1 MNELNNKKWNKIL
14 NSISDER
21 FREDVNCLAN
31 LIISLSKDF
40 SLKKDEEGKLY
51 CPVNRYNN
59 DARRLLN
66 AVLSEEMGITAF
78 YLLKDYVS
86 GSPINLKIE
95 QNINHAIDVCLY
107 FKKKMLMIIDK
118 ENRFSSKFED
128 IEDIESEWN
137 KKYIMKENLQ
147 F

>member
-1 MNELNNKKWNKIL
+1 M
-14 NSISDER
+14 
-21 FREDVNCLAN
+21 
-31 LIISLSKDF
+31 IISLSKDF

-128 IEDIESEWN
+128 IEDIESE
-137 KKYIMKENLQ
+137 
-147 F
+147 